1 MDKQRIIRVPAPLK
15 NIYHID
21 FHINLLINLF
31 LYQIVRDNFL
41 NEHQVDQLASFF

>member
-21 FHINLLINLF
+21 FHINLLIKLF

-41 NEHQVDQLASFF
+41 NGHQVDQRASFF